1 MVKKPELLIPAG
13 STEEAR
19 RYIEAGAD
27 AVLVGEHRFGMRLPG
42 EVPAEE
48 LGALREWAHARGA
61 SVYAA
66 VNNIMDNRIL
76 PDLKAYMAKLQEAR
90 VDGAVFGDPAVL
102 MAARQAAP
110 DVKLHWNAEMTST
123 NYETAR
129 YWGSKGAVRMVLARE
144 LNLEETLEIARQLE
158 GTMEVQVQVHGITN
172 IYHSKRSLLQNYKEH
187 QGRFETISREELSKE
202 EGLFLIEQERP
213 NERFPVYEDE
223 NGTHIMSSDDM
234 CMLDSLH
241 ELMEGGI
248 DSMKLESLLKSVEY
262 NEAVIRSYRKVID
275 AYTADPAGYEF
286 QEEWLDEIRA
296 LQDPNRELSY
306 GFFFKEQVY

>member
-13 STEEAR
+13 SAEEAR
-19 RYIEAGAD
+19 RYMEAGAD
-27 AVLVGEHRFGMRLPG
+27 SVLVGEHRFGMRLPG

-48 LGALREWAHARGA
+48 LGDLIGWAHARGA
-61 SVYAA
+61 RVYAA
-66 VNNIMDNRIL
+66 VNNIMDNRML
-76 PDLKAYMAKLQEAR
+76 PDLRSYMAVLQEKG
-90 VDGAVFGDPAVL
+90 VDGVVFGDPAVL
-102 MAARQAAP
+102 LAARQAAP
-110 DVKLHWNAEMTST
+110 GLKLHWNAEMTST

-144 LNLEETLEIARQLE
+144 LNLEETLEIARQLQ

-187 QGRFETISREELSKE
+187 QGRFETVSREELGKE

-213 NERFPVYEDE
+213 GERFPVYEDE

-248 DSMKLESLLKSVEY
+248 DSLKVESLLKSPAY
-262 NEAVIRSYRKVID
+262 NEEVVRSYRKVID
-275 AYTADPAGYEF
+275 AYTTDPQGYEF
-286 QEEWLDEIRA
+286 QEEWLEGIRA
-296 LQDPNRELSY
+296 LQDPKRELSY

>member
-1 MVKKPELLIPAG
+1 
-13 STEEAR
+13 
-19 RYIEAGAD
+19 
-27 AVLVGEHRFGMRLPG
+27 
-42 EVPAEE
+42 
-48 LGALREWAHARGA
+48 
-61 SVYAA
+61 
-66 VNNIMDNRIL
+66 
-76 PDLKAYMAKLQEAR
+76 
-90 VDGAVFGDPAVL
+90 
-102 MAARQAAP
+102 
-110 DVKLHWNAEMTST
+110 
-123 NYETAR
+123 
-129 YWGSKGAVRMVLARE
+129 MVLARE

-241 ELMEGGI
+241 ELMEGGV
-248 DSMKLESLLKSVEY
+248 DSMKLESLLKSAEY

-275 AYTADPAGYEF
+275 AYTVDPAGYEF
-286 QEEWLDEIRA
+286 QEEWLDEIRE